1 MSKFIGVKFI
11 DAYPT
16 TCGEFYSKRGWA
28 IPDSIAN
35 KDPENPGY
43 AVYYPDG
50 YSSWCPQE
58 EFEKRSFLY
67 SGSDNKVSE
76 EDVNAMIRKI
86 HVEEIPPN
94 VAGTKVTT
102 VTVTLANGFT
112 ITESSTCVDPK
123 NYDVEV
129 GIDCCMERI
138 KDKVWFLMG
147 FLLSC
152 GVNGFQKGGA
162 V

>member
-1 MSKFIGVKFI
+1 MQKFIGVKLV
-11 DAYPT
+11 DAKPMTRGDYNI
-16 TCGEFYSKRGWA
+16 YRGWD
-28 IPDSIAN
+28 IPAD
-35 KDPENPGY
+35 ENPADPGY
-43 AVYYPDG
+43 LKDNGKGHIQWDPA
-50 YSSWCPQE
+50 E
-58 EFEKRSFLY
+58 IFERDNLLY
-67 SGSDNKVSE
+67 LGSDNKISE

>member
-1 MSKFIGVKFI
+1 MSKFIGVKLV
-11 DAYPT
+11 DAYPAIAE
-16 TCGEFYSKRGWA
+16 EFYLPRKRVL
-28 IPDSIAN
+28 PEHVN
-35 KDPENPGY
+35 LKDPGY

-50 YSSWCPQE
+50 YSSWCPQG
-58 EFEKRSFLY
+58 EFEKRNLLY

-76 EDVNAMIRKI
+76 EDVNAMIREI
-86 HVEEIPPN
+86 HVEEITPN
-94 VAGTKVTT
+94 VVGTKVTA
-102 VTVTLANGFT
+102 VTVTLSNGFT

>member
-1 MSKFIGVKFI
+1 MQKFIGVKLV
-11 DAYPT
+11 DAKPMTRGDYNI
-16 TCGEFYSKRGWA
+16 YRGWD
-28 IPDSIAN
+28 IPAD
-35 KDPENPGY
+35 ENPADPGY
-43 AVYYPDG
+43 LKDNGKGHIQWDPA
-50 YSSWCPQE
+50 E
-58 EFEKRSFLY
+58 IFERDNLLY
-67 SGSDNKVSE
+67 LGSDNKISE
-76 EDVNAMIRKI
+76 EDVNAMIREI
-86 HVEEIPPN
+86 HVEEITPN
-94 VAGTKVTT
+94 VVGTKVTA
-102 VTVTLANGFT
+102 VTVTLSNGFT